1 MKLYHGSN
9 MEIDVPDLKKGRRGK
24 DFGQGFYLS
33 DNLQQALDMAA
44 SVSDREKSGVP
55 TVTVFEFDETLLRSS
70 EYQVQVFNGYSLPWV
85 KFIRANR
92 SNRSLQQIHDFD
104 IVYGP
109 IANDTVGYQLRRCDL
124 SIITEEQLLE
134 ELKYKTCT
142 FQYFFGTEKALAN
155 LKKVET
161 I

>member
-9 MEIDVPDLKKGRRGK
+9 LEIDTPDLKKGRPGK
-24 DFGQGFYLS
+24 DFGRGFYLS
-33 DNLQQALDMAA
+33 DSLQQASEMAA
-44 SVSDREKSGVP
+44 SVVDREKTGKP
-55 TVTVFEFDETLLRSS
+55 TVTVFEFDDSLLQSA
-70 EYQVQVFNGYSLPWV
+70 EYKVQIYPEYSLPWV

-92 SNRSLQQIHDFD
+92 HNRTPQPIHDFD

-142 FQYFFGTEKALAN
+142 FQYFFGTDKALAT
-155 LKKVET
+155 LKKIET

>member
-9 MEIDVPDLKKGRRGK
+9 IAIDVPDLKKGRRGK

-33 DNLQQALDMAA
+33 DNLQQAYEMAT
-44 SVSDREKSGVP
+44 SVVDREKTGIP
-55 TVTVFEFDETLLRSS
+55 IVTVFEFDESLLHSP
-70 EYQVQVFNGYSLPWV
+70 EYNVQMFTEYSLPWV

-92 SNRSLQQIHDFD
+92 HNRTSKPIHDFD

-155 LKKVET
+155 LKKTET

>member
-1 MKLYHGSN
+1 

-44 SVSDREKSGVP
+44 SVVDREKSGVP
-55 TVTVFEFDETLLRSS
+55 TVTVFEFDEKLLSS
-70 EYQVQVFNGYSLPWV
+70 SKYKVQVFNGYSLPWV

-92 SNRSLQQIHDFD
+92 SNRLLQQIHDFD

-109 IANDTVGYQLRRCDL
+109 IANDTVGYQLRRYDL

-134 ELKYKTCT
+134 ELKYKACT

-155 LKKVET
+155 LNKVET